1 VSDPEMSTNGKPP
14 QERQAIKPSQRA
26 RPERFG
32 DAVLIVDPGASNPS
46 GVADAVVKACAEVR
60 AEGGSTGQD
69 PAVRLMVTQ
78 LAWLCR
84 GNSDVDDYGEL
95 LAECRRRASAV
106 AAEQTSDAPTPPESR
121 EGSQASR
128 IAALIVPI
136 LVVLGLDQE
145 GKPRAARFAQADEIL
160 AKRAV
165 AITGFRMIT
174 VDDPVL
180 VPLAVALPEGRVLRG
195 NAIIP
200 EIAND
205 VYAKLAALIPA
216 DVPATAAAP
225 SKAGKP
231 AAKDE
236 PEKSR
241 PVKQDASRMWD
252 AVKVGDVVLATHKSV
267 DGWWPAVVIALVH
280 GDRLRIR
287 WRDYEEVPP
296 VTVRRQMIGFLHPS
310 QH

>member
-1 VSDPEMSTNGKPP
+1 MSSDILS
-14 QERQAIKPSQRA
+14 
-26 RPERFG
+26 
-32 DAVLIVDPGASNPS
+32 
-46 GVADAVVKACAEVR
+46 
-60 AEGGSTGQD
+60 
-69 PAVRLMVTQ
+69 
-78 LAWLCR
+78 
-84 GNSDVDDYGEL
+84 
-95 LAECRRRASAV
+95 
-106 AAEQTSDAPTPPESR
+106 
-121 EGSQASR
+121 
-128 IAALIVPI
+128 PI
-136 LVVLGLDQE
+136 LVVLGLDRE

-165 AITGFRMIT
+165 TITGFRMIT
-174 VDDPVL
+174 VDDPAL

-216 DVPATAAAP
+216 DVPATAAAA
-225 SKAGKP
+225 SKTGKP
-231 AAKDE
+231 AAKDK

-241 PVKQDASRMWD
+241 PVKQDVSRMWD

-267 DGWWPAVVIALVH
+267 DGWWPAVVIAIVH

-310 QH
+310 QR